1 MIGGKLHLD
10 VRPMRLAAAIE
21 AAIEAMR
28 PAASAKNIRVETR
41 LDPRI
46 DLIQGDPDRLQQV
59 MWNLLSNAIK
69 FTPEGGRVDVV
80 LERVD
85 SHFELTVRDT
95 GKGISSEFLPYLFE
109 RFRQADASVTR
120 ALGGLGL
127 GLAIAR
133 HLVELHGGTIE
144 AESAGEGK
152 GATFRVR
159 IPLRVATEDTRA
171 HEAREGS
178 ASEELTLLSGLR
190 VLVVDDEPDTC
201 EVLEAVLREAGAE
214 VRACQSAAEA
224 LAELDTWWPD
234 VLLSDIGLPGEDG
247 YSLIRRVRAQEARHG
262 RAIAAVA
269 LTAYARA
276 EDRRKALS
284 AGFQMH
290 VPKPIDGDDLIAVV
304 VRARAAAS

>member
-1 MIGGKLHLD
+1 
-10 VRPMRLAAAIE
+10 V
-21 AAIEAMR
+21 
-28 PAASAKNIRVETR
+28 
-41 LDPRI
+41 
-46 DLIQGDPDRLQQV
+46 
-59 MWNLLSNAIK
+59 WNLLSNAIK
-69 FTPEGGRVDVV
+69 FTPEGGHVEVT

-95 GKGISSEFLPYLFE
+95 GKGIAPEFLPYVFE

-133 HLVELHGGTIE
+133 HLVELHGGTVE
-144 AESAGEGK
+144 AESAGERK

-159 IPLRVATEDTRA
+159 IPLRLANEDSSA
-171 HEAREGS
+171 YEAREAPPGK
-178 ASEELTLLSGLR
+178 EPVPLGGLR

-201 EVLEAVLREAGAE
+201 DALEAILEEAGAE
-214 VRACQSAAEA
+214 VRACRSAAEA
-224 LAELDTWWPD
+224 LAELDSWWPD
-234 VLLSDIGLPGEDG
+234 VLLSDIAMPGEDG
-247 YSLIRRVRAQEARHG
+247 YSLLRSVRAQEARHG

-290 VPKPIDGDDLIAVV
+290 VPKPVDGDDLIAVV